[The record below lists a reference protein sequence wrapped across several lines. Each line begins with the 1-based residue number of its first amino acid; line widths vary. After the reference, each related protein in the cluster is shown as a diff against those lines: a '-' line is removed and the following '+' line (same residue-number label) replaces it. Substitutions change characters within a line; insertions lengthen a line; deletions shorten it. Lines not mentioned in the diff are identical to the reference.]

1 MLMMLLSAT
10 VVLFVPQVLFLAPLF
25 DAIPRILRE
34 RSSGDLP
41 LLPYSAMALNGF
53 VWVAYGIVGHAPVIH
68 DYVNDNA
75 IDTRH

>member
-1 MLMMLLSAT
+1 MWWR
-10 VVLFVPQVLFLAPLF
+10 V
-25 DAIPRILRE
+25 E

-68 DYVNDNA
+68 DNVNDHA
-75 IDTRH
+75 IDTRR